1 MTEETILQSI
11 STELKSKLNKNGFT
25 NGLFRIEYS
34 TYKVAGLQE
43 TEKPIPFVSK
53 DGLTLVSVTNY

>member
-1 MTEETILQSI
+1 MTEQEILQSVSI
-11 STELKSKLNKNGFT
+11 DLKEKLNRSGFT

-34 TYKVAGLQE
+34 TFRQTGLQE

-53 DGLTLVSVTNY
+53 NGTTLVSVTNY